1 MFPLLLQ
8 CEVSIVCVSTLWIVT
23 FKRKY
28 TYKYTK
34 YSNAKRVKITELRFR
49 EDILRY

>member
-28 TYKYTK
+28 TYNAKYF
-34 YSNAKRVKITELRFR
+34 NAKRVKITELRFR
-49 EDILRY
+49 EDILTY